1 MPKPLP
7 DTVLC
12 LRCMETNHK
21 RLKARVPATSS
32 AQVSPGDGLQIT
44 KVIGNVELTTF
55 TAFLNHCQFHQL

>member
-1 MPKPLP
+1 
-7 DTVLC
+7 
-12 LRCMETNHK
+12 METNHK
-21 RLKARVPATSS
+21 RLTARVPATSS